1 MSVNKQ
7 LNKQNPSHVV
17 HGKGRNRSFLAF
29 FLGRRVVFCQIAQIQ
44 GGAMQMEREKL
55 GERLRSLENERLRVS
70 LPHVYRHL
78 VWDK

>member
-1 MSVNKQ
+1 
-7 LNKQNPSHVV
+7 
-17 HGKGRNRSFLAF
+17 
-29 FLGRRVVFCQIAQIQ
+29 
-44 GGAMQMEREKL
+44 MEREKL